1 MSNLELRN
9 RDRAIE
15 ELRIFL
21 KKIFVESDIIPHSL
35 AIARELIDEDNA
47 DTIIAQKISDTT
59 NVKIPAEHSDAD
71 KLFLQVLREVVRDEK
86 AMY

>member
-21 KKIFVESDIIPHSL
+21 KKIFVEPEIIPHSL
-35 AIARELIDEDNA
+35 AIARDLIDEENSDVK
-47 DTIIAQKISDTT
+47 IAQQISDTT
-59 NVKIPAEHSDAD
+59 NVKIPTEHSDAD

>member
-1 MSNLELRN
+1 MSSLELRN

-21 KKIFVESDIIPHSL
+21 KKIFVEPEIISHSL
-35 AIARELIDEDNA
+35 AITRDLIDEENA
-47 DTIIAQKISDTT
+47 EAIIAQKISDTT
-59 NVKIPAEHSDAD
+59 NVKIPTEHSDAD
-71 KLFLQVLREVVRDEK
+71 KLFLQVLREVVRDEN

>member
-21 KKIFVESDIIPHSL
+21 KKIFVEPEIIPHSL
-35 AIARELIDEDNA
+35 AITRELIDEENA
-47 DTIIAQKISDTT
+47 DAKIAQRISDTT

-71 KLFLQVLREVVRDEK
+71 KLFLHVLREVVRDEK

>member
-1 MSNLELRN
+1 MSSLELRN

-21 KKIFVESDIIPHSL
+21 KKIFVEPEIISHSL
-35 AIARELIDEDNA
+35 ALTRDLIDEENA
-47 DTIIAQKISDTT
+47 DAIIAQKISDTT
-59 NVKIPAEHSDAD
+59 NVKIPTEHSDAD
-71 KLFLQVLREVVRDEK
+71 KLFLQVLREVVRDEN